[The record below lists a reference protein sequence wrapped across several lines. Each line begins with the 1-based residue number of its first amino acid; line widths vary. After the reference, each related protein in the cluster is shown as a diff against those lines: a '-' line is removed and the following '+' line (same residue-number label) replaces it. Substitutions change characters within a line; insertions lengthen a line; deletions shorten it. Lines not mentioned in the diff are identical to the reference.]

1 MSSTINLEAD
11 HGHTSGGSCGTKPA
25 AKSSGGSCGSGGGCC
40 SSKSSEPG
48 ATAEGGLVQ
57 LNVGLVKAEKTKP
70 VVEDLPFQPT
80 EKYPQ
85 GLLIGLDVGS
95 TTVKFVVV
103 DPITDELLFCDYQ
116 RHDTKQPEKCIEML
130 RAIGEK
136 FPDVPRNSFRI
147 FMTGS
152 GGASIGGRIGAKFVQ
167 EVNAVSLAVEK
178 CYPDVQSVVELGG
191 QDAKI
196 IVFKADEET
205 GKKKKIPS
213 MNDKCAG
220 GTGAVIDKINAKLKI
235 PAEKL
240 CQMGYAGLK
249 LHPVAGKCGV
259 FAETD
264 INGLQKQGVPPD
276 ELMASLFESI
286 IQQNLSVLTRGHTL
300 RPQVLL
306 LGGPNTYI
314 QGMKDCWRH
323 NIPIIWN
330 ERKVQVP
337 DKPIEELIVV
347 PDNAQYFAAL
357 GAVEFA
363 KIELEDNPNQGV
375 YRGIEELEWYVKVG
389 RMEEKK
395 TAGGAGLYKSE
406 DELAAFKGQ
415 YQKEPWEPKR
425 FAAGT
430 VVRAFVGLD
439 GGSTSTKGV
448 LLDENKE
455 VIGKAYQLS
464 KGNPIE
470 DTMEIFAELQKQIE
484 GQGCT
489 LEVLGVGTTG
499 YAKDI
504 LKEVINADVGLVETV
519 AHTQAGLHFYP
530 GTDVIV
536 DVGGQDIKLIIL
548 KNGQVKDF
556 KLNTQCSAG
565 NGYFL
570 QSTAQGFGFKV
581 EEFAD
586 IAFSAKAMPSFG
598 YGCAV
603 FMQSDIVDFQRQGWA
618 PEEIMAGLCDVLPKN
633 IWLYVSQI
641 PNLAK
646 LGTKFILQGG
656 TQHNLA
662 AVKSQVDFIKS
673 RFKGTGVEAD
683 VRVHKFCG
691 EAGAIGCAVEAHRMY
706 TENGHRTSFIGLDRV
721 QSIEFRTTRNEN
733 TRCYFCKNKCL
744 RTFIDVKTGEEA
756 VSNQKSAVSGQ
767 QSTGR
772 GNGVLVSLTTQIIKM
787 GPEAGRPTRIK
798 HGSAP
803 SEDGRQIA
811 ASAEKAGTEARPTGQ
826 QDSAGTEAHPTDEQG
841 AAKGDQ
847 QESAKEALK
856 KASTKGKS
864 KVPLES
870 GEQRLIIAT
879 CEKGTVEDVN
889 DMREIKKGLDAVKE
903 ANPNFA
909 EIFATQVFRP
919 TGVANVSDPLP
930 VGWALPTIFGK
941 VGKTGKRWAVPTLRG
956 LWRRRPA
963 GEDTGETPVPQEGL
977 RDAGVPT
984 DFGKVGKTGKRWAV
998 PALLKRKEIERRI
1011 ELMQNRK
1018 NVRIGM
1024 PRALNMYS
1032 MAPWFMAY
1040 FEALGLAKANLIW
1053 SDYTSEEMYKEGAKR
1068 GAIDPCFPSKI
1079 GIPHVHNLLY
1089 HKHSEKQPLHY
1100 IFFPMIDSL
1109 PTYLENILDTRAC
1122 PTVTTTPEAV
1132 KAAFTKES
1140 NVFKDFG
1147 IEYLDTFVNF
1157 NEPGLLARQMYLEFK
1172 DKLGLS
1178 EEENLRACRVAWD
1191 CYDEFY
1197 AEKCREARKL
1207 LDRLEANDEI
1217 GVVLLTR
1224 PYHNDPGVC
1233 HEIPDE
1239 FQKIG
1244 IPVFTMDCLPRDPDI
1259 LERLFGEEVR
1269 AGEFASAL
1277 SIEDAWKN
1285 AYSENTNRKVW
1296 AAKYA
1301 ARHPNLV
1308 ALELSSFKCGHD
1320 APIYTVVEEV
1330 VENSGTPYFC
1340 FKDIDENKPTGSI
1353 KIRIETIAYFLSRH
1367 REKLA
1372 RQRQKMTEIEARLA
1386 EMEKQLRAGARHV
1399 PVGATPE
1406 RAESMGR
1413 DFVGELVEHG
1423 SVVGV

>member
-1 MSSTINLEAD
+1 MLPFRVINMANMLNLKSD
-11 HGHTSGGSCGTKPA
+11 DGHNHTGGSCGTS
-25 AKSSGGSCGSGGGCC
+25 AKAPDNGKSGGGCSSGSCGS
-40 SSKSSEPG
+40 KSGEPKDAAKG
-48 ATAEGGLVQ
+48 FVQ
-57 LNVGLVKAEKTKP
+57 LNIGLAKVEKTKP
-70 VVEDLPFQPT
+70 VIENLPFAPT
-80 EKYPQ
+80 EKYPK

-95 TTVKFVVV
+95 TTVKYVVV
-103 DPITDELLFCDYQ
+103 DPITDEMLLADYQ
-116 RHDTKQPEKCIEML
+116 RHDTKQPEKCLEML
-130 RAIGEK
+130 GAVAEK
-136 FPDVPRNSFRI
+136 FPDVPRNSFRV

-152 GGASIGGRIGAKFVQ
+152 GGASIGRRIGARFVQ

-178 CYPDVQSVVELGG
+178 LYPDVQSVVELGG

-196 IVFKADEET
+196 IIFKPDEET

-235 PAEKL
+235 PAAEL
-240 CQMGYAGLK
+240 CNMGYEGLR

-286 IQQNLSVLTRGHTL
+286 IQQNLAVLTRGHTL

-306 LGGPNTYI
+306 LGGPNCYI
-314 QGMKDCWRH
+314 KGMRDCWRH
-323 NIPIIWN
+323 NIPIVWK
-330 ERKVQVP
+330 ERKVEVP
-337 DKPIEELIVV
+337 DRPIEELIVV

-363 KIELEDNPNQGV
+363 KIELEEEPNQGV
-375 YRGIEELEWYVKVG
+375 YRGLDELNWYINVG
-389 RMEEKK
+389 RIEEKK
-395 TAGGAGLYKSE
+395 AAGGRGLWKDAE
-406 DELAAFKGQ
+406 ELAAFKKKFA
-415 YQKEPWEPKR
+415 KEPWSAKKYTP
-425 FAAGT
+425 GT
-430 VVRAFVGLD
+430 TVRAFVGLD

-448 LLDENKE
+448 LMDEEKNVVAKH
-455 VIGKAYQLS
+455 YQLS

-470 DTMEIFAELQKQIE
+470 DMMDIFSGLEKQIAD
-484 GQGCT
+484 QGCT
-489 LEVLGVGTTG
+489 LEILGVGTTG

-504 LKEVINADVGLVETV
+504 LKDVIKADVALVETV

-548 KNGQVKDF
+548 KNNQVKDF

-581 EEFAD
+581 EDFAD
-586 IAFSAKAMPSFG
+586 IAFSAEAMPSFG

-618 PEEIMAGLCDVLPKN
+618 PQEIMAGLCDVLPKN

-662 AVKSQVDFIKS
+662 AVKTQVDFITS
-673 RFKGTGVEAD
+673 RFKGTGVTPE

-691 EAGAIGCAVEAHRMY
+691 EAGAIGCAVEAHRLY
-706 TENGHRTSFIGLDRV
+706 FETGHRTSFIGLDRV
-721 QSIEFRTTRNEN
+721 QKIEFRTTRNEN

-744 RTFIDVKTGEEA
+744 RTFIDVKTGEAAEA
-756 VSNQKSAVSGQ
+756 PQP
-767 QSTGR
+767 QS
-772 GNGVLVSLTTQIIKM
+772 GVLVSLTTQIIKQ
-787 GPEAGRPTRIK
+787 GPEAGHPTRIK
-798 HGSAP
+798 HGS
-803 SEDGRQIA
+803 E
-811 ASAEKAGTEARPTGQ
+811 EAVV
-826 QDSAGTEAHPTDEQG
+826 AQG
-841 AAKGDQ
+841 AGPRPPAK
-847 QESAKEALK
+847 S
-856 KASTKGKS
+856 KS
-864 KVPLES
+864 KVPLA
-870 GEQRLIIAT
+870 GDEQRLIIAT

-889 DMREIKKGLDAVKE
+889 DMRDIKKGLDAMK
-903 ANPNFA
+903 AKYPDFS
-909 EIFATQVFRP
+909 EIFATEVFRP
-919 TGVANVSDPLP
+919 TGVACVADELPKVSLKN
-930 VGWALPTIFGK
+930 I
-941 VGKTGKRWAVPTLRG
+941 
-956 LWRRRPA
+956 
-963 GEDTGETPVPQEGL
+963 
-977 RDAGVPT
+977 
-984 DFGKVGKTGKRWAV
+984 
-998 PALLKRKEIERRI
+998 LKRREIEQRI
-1011 ELMQNRK
+1011 ELMQKRK
-1018 NVRIGM
+1018 DVRIGM
-1024 PRALNMYS
+1024 VRALNMYS

-1089 HKHSEKQPLHY
+1089 HKHKDKPLNY

-1109 PTYLENILDTRAC
+1109 PTFMEGTQDTRAC
-1122 PTVTTTPEAV
+1122 PTVTATPEAT
-1132 KAAFTKES
+1132 KAAFIKES
-1140 NVFKDFG
+1140 NLFKDFG
-1147 IEYLDTFVNF
+1147 TEYLNTFVNF
-1157 NEPGLLARQMYLEFK
+1157 KEPGLLARQMYGEFK

-1191 CYDEFY
+1191 YYDEFH
-1197 AEKCREARKL
+1197 RIQRDDARKL

-1233 HEIPDE
+1233 HEIPAE

-1244 IPVFTMDCLPRDPDI
+1244 IPVFTMDCLPRDPDL

-1269 AGEFASAL
+1269 RGDFKSAV

-1296 AAKYA
+1296 AAKFA

-1320 APIYTVVEEV
+1320 APIYTVIEEII
-1330 VENSGTPYFC
+1330 ENSGTPYFC

-1353 KIRIETIAYFLSRH
+1353 KIRIETIGYFLGRH

-1372 RQRQKMTEIEARLA
+1372 LRRRKMAEIESKLA
-1386 EMEKQLRAGARHV
+1386 AMEKEMRGRTDQRGVMSTRNVEL
-1399 PVGATPE
+1399 AT
-1406 RAESMGR
+1406 
-1413 DFVGELVEHG
+1413 
-1423 SVVGV
+1423 VVGV